1 MVSSGCRP
9 AKLLRLAPRSPYRA
23 RFPTVPGTRIL
34 RVTAAELLENVG
46 VDMPVVEG
54 LVSLLC
60 RGGGVDEDAPRAYV
74 VRLRRQV
81 FAPED
86 VVRRVSVELA
96 EPQLR
101 LAPRCPV
108 IRLGVAAE
116 RLCVIPQP
124 VNPTIPDNRRMA
136 QVLLPRRVGPQ
147 EWIRLLGRDGT
158 KPDPTGDVR
167 SAPFH
172 HVRKRL
178 VRVALDGLA
187 RGRGPSRNAVVD
199 VPPVVE
205 EQRVRPQSEGWV
217 LVLDRRSCHCGV
229 S

>member
-9 AKLLRLAPRSPYRA
+9 VRWLLLRQSPLAALDSRLC
-23 RFPTVPGTRIL
+23 PGTRIL
-34 RVTAAELLENVG
+34 RVAPAEPLEDVG
-46 VDMPVVEG
+46 LDMSVVEG
-54 LVSLLC
+54 LVSLLR

-86 VVRRVSVELA
+86 VVRRGSVELA

-147 EWIRLLGRDGT
+147 EWLRLLGRDGT
-158 KPDPTGDVR
+158 KPDPTRDVR

-205 EQRVRPQSEGWV
+205 EQQVRP
-217 LVLDRRSCHCGV
+217 
-229 S
+229 